1 MIETTEQLSAYLNSL
16 QGDFRAMDL
25 EGDSLHRYQEKIS
38 LVQFTDGENHQLI
51 DPLAID
57 DMQPLKDFLKEGEL
71 WMHGADYDIVMM
83 RKDLDVVPP
92 LIWDTQIGARL
103 LGVKKFGYGNL
114 VEHFQGVEISKS
126 SQKADWSKRPL
137 TEKMT
142 EYAINDV
149 LFLKP
154 IVEQILRGLHEKGRY
169 SWFVESCQWAREK
182 VLERPMEKEDP
193 WRIAGS
199 GKMNP
204 RSLAYLRGLW
214 YWRDEQAREWD
225 RPTFMVCGNKQL
237 IAWVFDLVA
246 GKSITLP
253 KHFRPSRRKAFF
265 EAVEEVKNLSD
276 DVLPQRVRGK
286 GRRDKNEIFDARVEA
301 MSKLRDSVANE
312 LDIDASLIISKSTI
326 EALSA
331 EEVEPTSVLMKW
343 QMKLLN
349 MDM

>member
-1 MIETTEQLSAYLNSL
+1 MIETTQELDKYLGSL
-16 QGDFRAMDL
+16 TGDFRAMDL

-57 DMQPLKDFLKEGEL
+57 DMQPLKEFLKDGEL

-92 LIWDTQIGARL
+92 VIWDTQIGARL

-114 VEHFQGVEISKS
+114 VEHYQGVEISKS

-137 TEKMT
+137 TEKMR

-154 IVEQILRGLHEKGRY
+154 IVELILKGLHEKGRY
-169 SWFVESCQWAREK
+169 EWFVESCEWARTK

-193 WRIAGS
+193 WRVAGC
-199 GKMNP
+199 GKMKP
-204 RSLAYLRGLW
+204 RALAYLRSLW

-237 IAWVFDLVA
+237 ISWVFDLA
-246 GKSITLP
+246 DGKSITLP
-253 KHFRPSRRKAFF
+253 KHFRASRRKAFF
-265 EAVEEVKNLSD
+265 EAVEEAKKLTD
-276 DVLPQRVRGK
+276 DILPQRVRGK
-286 GRRDKNEIFDARVEA
+286 GRRDKDEVFDARVDA
-301 MSKLRDSVANE
+301 MSKQRDSVAEE
-312 LDIDASLIISKSTI
+312 LDIDASLIISKATI
-326 EALSA
+326 EALAA
-331 EEVEPTSVLMKW
+331 EEVEPSEVLMKW
-343 QMKLLN
+343 QMSLLGL
-349 MDM
+349 